1 MAHDLSHSH
10 LSRRGFIRNAGLAAT
25 AGLAAGTVGVAG
37 TAAAHPQDDDHGLT
51 RIPVK
56 GMPKPIVAG
65 VDAPPVGFIH
75 WLLPGPEGSMTPI
88 LQIPGFG
95 LDVDPSLITDFK
107 GVQAYA
113 VVSGEVD
120 STDGKQTIEFDVRA
134 MKGTYVDVNG
144 DRQQGAFAFL

>member
-1 MAHDLSHSH
+1 MAHDARQPH
-10 LSRRGFIRNAGLAAT
+10 LSRRGFLRNASLAAT
-25 AGLAAGTVGVAG
+25 AGVAAGTVGTAG
-37 TAAAHPQDDDHGLT
+37 IAAAHPQDDDHGLT

-56 GMPKPIVAG
+56 GMPNPIPG
-65 VDAPPVGFIH
+65 GIDAPPVGFIH
-75 WLLPGPEGSMTPI
+75 WWLPGPEGSFTPI
-88 LQIPGFG
+88 LEIPGFG

-113 VVSGEVD
+113 VVAGEVD
-120 STDGKQTIEFDVRA
+120 STDGKQLIEFDVRA